1 MLGIP
6 SSVRIFLSVQAID
19 MRKSFNG
26 LSVIVTE
33 HLQSDIFNGAL
44 YVFTNKSQN
53 RIKVLH
59 WDGNGLW
66 VFAKR
71 LEKGR
76 FSWPKNLADQDKID
90 LSPQALQL
98 LLGGIDLKDGCKKTW
113 YER

>member
-44 YVFTNKSQN
+44 YVFTNKSRN

-71 LEKGR
+71 L
-76 FSWPKNLADQDKID
+76 
-90 LSPQALQL
+90 
-98 LLGGIDLKDGCKKTW
+98 
-113 YER
+113 

>member
-44 YVFTNKSQN
+44 TKSIN
-53 RIKVLH
+53 R
-59 WDGNGLW
+59 
-66 VFAKR
+66 F
-71 LEKGR
+71 
-76 FSWPKNLADQDKID
+76 
-90 LSPQALQL
+90 
-98 LLGGIDLKDGCKKTW
+98 
-113 YER
+113 